1 MEEVFQNFKHY
12 TDWISRNWQTDRV
25 LDSVIIK
32 NELMIERK
40 VNCNGEVYRMLTKE
54 EFNER
59 DSQNFIKI
67 PTIYE
72 SDDYQDGHRLAEQE
86 LNIFDDL

>member
-12 TDWISRNWQTDRV
+12 KEWVLKNWQTDRV

-32 NELMIERK
+32 KRLMIEREN
-40 VNCNGEVYRMLTKE
+40 NCNGEAYRMLTKE
-54 EFNER
+54 EFNEM
-59 DSQNFIKI
+59 DNQNFIKI

-72 SDDYQDGHRLAEQE
+72 SDDYQDGHRLAFEETNQTA
-86 LNIFDDL
+86 